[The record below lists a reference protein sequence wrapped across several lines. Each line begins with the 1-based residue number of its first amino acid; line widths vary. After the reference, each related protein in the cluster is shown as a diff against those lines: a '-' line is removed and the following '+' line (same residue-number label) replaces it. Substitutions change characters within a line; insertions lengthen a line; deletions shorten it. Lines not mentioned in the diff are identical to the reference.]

1 MTNNILEKFRYYT
14 KKKYKSLRSSVFLS
28 IYGKIIVSKKPPKT
42 KIRFIKNSISK
53 DFRNYKYKFFE
64 IDNGRIFTDN
74 IENVSIISDN
84 KLLDDFSY
92 QQIKGKL
99 VKSERNYVIRN
110 GTPKFIYKFRG
121 KIAVLSQGASGYNNY
136 MHFLYDIVPKI
147 KLISLATNLKKIE
160 YFYFSKLNNYQKEI
174 MNYLG
179 INEKKIIDSNQYRHV
194 QSTKIIGVTH
204 PNYFTGTISNAQS
217 KMPKWIIKYL
227 KKKFLKNNFVKNNID
242 KIYID
247 RSDSNLKH
255 CKIIN
260 NNQIKKFLTSKGF
273 KILRLTKF
281 DFKKQINFFRNAK
294 IIIGPHG
301 AGFANLVFCKKKTK
315 IIEIKPNNHP
325 NKVYETI
332 SKINN
337 LNYNLIKLKHIKNN
351 KEGDMFLKKEILG
364 KFLKF

>member
-1 MTNNILEKFRYYT
+1 MK
-14 KKKYKSLRSSVFLS
+14 
-28 IYGKIIVSKKPPKT
+28 
-42 KIRFIKNSISK
+42 
-53 DFRNYKYKFFE
+53 
-64 IDNGRIFTDN
+64 
-74 IENVSIISDN
+74 
-84 KLLDDFSY
+84 
-92 QQIKGKL
+92 
-99 VKSERNYVIRN
+99 
-110 GTPKFIYKFRG
+110 
-121 KIAVLSQGASGYNNY
+121 
-136 MHFLYDIVPKI
+136 
-147 KLISLATNLKKIE
+147 
-160 YFYFSKLNNYQKEI
+160 
-174 MNYLG
+174 
-179 INEKKIIDSNQYRHV
+179 KKIIDSNKYRHV

-204 PNYFTGTISNAQS
+204 PNYFTGTISDAHS

-227 KKKFLKNNFVKNNID
+227 KKKFLKDNFVKNNID

-273 KILRLTKF
+273 KILKLTNF

-301 AGFANLVFCKKKTK
+301 AGFANLVFCEKKTK